1 MLNSIQIL
9 RAIAALLVVFA
20 HFEYVHPAVGG
31 FGVDIFF
38 IISGFIMAY
47 IVNKNSDAF
56 LYRRLVRIVPIYW
69 FMTLLTLALYAVKP
83 TWFRSLIV
91 TPEAVIKSL
100 LFIPYRIKGSGPILS
115 LGWTLTYEMFFYVCI
130 AVFIA
135 IFGSKKGMNACLI
148 FLTLFVVI
156 LNMFPIRNYVLEF
169 YSNTIILEFVSGSLL
184 YYYWKHFGDIKSA
197 LVKGMGLLLGAA
209 SFVFLLYADYLY
221 DPNLTRFLL
230 FGIPAFFIANA
241 FLILE
246 EKVNRQNKV
255 HSTAIL
261 LGDASYAMY
270 LVHPFVIYAFI
281 RLVFSRLKVESL
293 EFELAQLI
301 VTMIVVC
308 VVAVLIHKWFEKP
321 VLKALKSVLDKRFD
335 AKKIKE
341 VKL

>member
-20 HFEYVHPAVGG
+20 HFEFIHPAVGG

-47 IVNKNSDAF
+47 IVNKNPDAF
-56 LYRRLVRIVPIYW
+56 LYRRLVRIIPIYW

-83 TWFRSLIV
+83 SWFRSLIV
-91 TPEAVIKSL
+91 TPEAIIKSL
-100 LFIPYRIKGSGPILS
+100 LFIPYRLKGSGPILS
-115 LGWTLTYEMFFYVCI
+115 LGWTLVYEMFFYVSI

-135 IFGSKKGMNACLI
+135 IFGNKRGMNASLI
-148 FLTLFVVI
+148 FLTLFVVVFNI
-156 LNMFPIRNYVLEF
+156 FPIRNYVLEF
-169 YSNTIILEFVSGSLL
+169 YSNTIILEFVTGSLL
-184 YYYWKHFGDIKSA
+184 YYYWRNFGNLKSP
-197 LVKGMGLLLGAA
+197 LVEAMGLSLGAA
-209 SFVFLLYADYLY
+209 SFIFLVYADYLQ

-241 FLILE
+241 FLIME
-246 EKVNRQNKV
+246 GKVNRQNKV

-281 RLVFSRLKVESL
+281 RLVFVRFKMEGRA
-293 EFELAQLI
+293 FELAQLI
-301 VTMIVVC
+301 GTMIIVC
-308 VVAVLIHKWFEKP
+308 IVAVIIHKWFEKP
-321 VLKALKSVLDKRFD
+321 VLKALKSVMDKRFD
-335 AKKIKE
+335 SKKISKPI
-341 VKL
+341 

>member
-20 HFEYVHPAVGG
+20 HFEFVKPAVGG

-56 LYRRLVRIVPIYW
+56 LYRRLVRIIPIYW

-83 TWFRSLIV
+83 SWFRSLIV

-130 AVFIA
+130 AVFTA
-135 IFGSKKGMNACLI
+135 IFGNRKGMNACLI
-148 FLTLFVVI
+148 FLTLFVIVF
-156 LNMFPIRNYVLEF
+156 NVFPVRNYIVQF
-169 YSNTIILEFVSGSLL
+169 YSNTIILEFVAGSLL
-184 YYYWKHFGDIKSA
+184 YQYWKAFGNIKSGLLNA
-197 LVKGMGLLLGAA
+197 MGLSLGVA
-209 SFVFLLYADYLY
+209 SFVFLLFADYLH
-221 DPNLTRFLL
+221 DPNLTRFIL

-246 EKVNRQNKV
+246 EKVNHKNKV
-255 HSTAIL
+255 HATAIL

-281 RLVFSRLKVESL
+281 RLIFVRFKVEGTA
-293 EFELAQLI
+293 FELTQLI
-301 VTMIVVC
+301 GTMIIVC
-308 VVAVLIHKWFEKP
+308 LVAVAIHKWFEKP

-335 AKKIKE
+335 SKKV
-341 VKL
+341 VKPV